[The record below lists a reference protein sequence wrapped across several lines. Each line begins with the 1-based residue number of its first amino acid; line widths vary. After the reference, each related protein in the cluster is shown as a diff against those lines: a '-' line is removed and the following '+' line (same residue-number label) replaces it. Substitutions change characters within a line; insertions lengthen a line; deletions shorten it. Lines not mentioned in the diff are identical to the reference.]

1 MAIWLYNII
10 IIYNYVMFFTLAMMA
25 MNIDISEWLINVE
38 T

>member
-1 MAIWLYNII
+1 MALQHH
-10 IIYNYVMFFTLAMMA
+10 NYVMFFTLAMMA